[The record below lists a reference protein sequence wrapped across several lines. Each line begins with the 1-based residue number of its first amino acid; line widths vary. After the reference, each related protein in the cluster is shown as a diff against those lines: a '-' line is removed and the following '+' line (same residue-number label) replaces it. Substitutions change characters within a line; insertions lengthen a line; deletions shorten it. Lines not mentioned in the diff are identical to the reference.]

1 MNTEVIQQFIKQGKE
16 ALELA
21 DFVDAYKAYRGILE
35 ESKGSTQNF
44 SGDFKEFLA
53 KLRILAFP
61 NLSDEDSADIL
72 RNNFLELL
80 KSGIDLDGA
89 LTVKLFGVPYLV
101 RDDLR
106 KVLKNA
112 LIQNQ
117 QKIGMLT
124 IGQWIQEFEKM
135 FPAATHDL
143 TASVRFSISHP
154 QVRMLDPRD
163 REILKQFLHSY
174 DYFLTVTLP
183 ATGASLERLMAAQPA
198 EVSRQNFALPSQIEQ
213 HRFDR
218 DSNFSR
224 QVSPQEGTSAMHPLE
239 QITLMQALK
248 LHEKL
253 GEQSITS
260 NPLKLRYFPAPVR
273 SSIKNWITD
282 YHDAL
287 GAGKHSTIDRGNY
300 LFHSENGKRLTP
312 AERQKMSLVLK
323 SLDEET
329 MLDIDVDRQAIVFEV
344 PKPLPVSENRS
355 SVGASNSSNF
365 SANANPEEIAQA
377 RIRQSL
383 NFSNS
388 QNATA
393 GKNQD
398 APVFAFEDSDYAN
411 VLRAKNSTGAES
423 TFGNFASEKKPEVEK
438 PAFGSL
444 SFSSAQELP
453 VEKKFV
459 APAQNSI
466 AKFSM
471 PAQQAKIE
479 PPKAPQ
485 TWNSPDLRQ
494 QSSFV
499 APTPPAQP
507 IQTQPAPAP
516 AQSIQTQPVQAQLN
530 KIESVQAQSNQIH
543 AAQVSAPEKKPTQ
556 PTGPIVLPRNYSPY
570 VISPSHRANN
580 SAQNEP
586 KIQGNTVDL
595 S

>member
-1 MNTEVIQQFIKQGKE
+1 MS
-16 ALELA
+16 A
-21 DFVDAYKAYRGILE
+21 
-35 ESKGSTQNF
+35 NF
-44 SGDFKEFLA
+44 S
-53 KLRILAFP
+53 
-61 NLSDEDSADIL
+61 S
-72 RNNFLELL
+72 NNFLRPNTVSQPQPVFDSFGDEKQRLAEGYDDVVEELSEKWKKENAGAQIFPETIAMVHPEVL
-80 KSGIDLDGA
+80 DFLLEFERVSEYDEIAKQTGLDAQGRDLLGHIVWKIAQTKKFGEIANEVSSQVA
-89 LTVKLFGVPYLV
+89 LASSA
-101 RDDLR
+101 
-106 KVLKNA
+106 N
-112 LIQNQ
+112 LISQLLE
-117 QKIGMLT
+117 QKIISKIVLL
-124 IGQWIQEFEKM
+124 
-135 FPAATHDL
+135 AAKPITERRQSEAIVKKD
-143 TASVRFSISHP
+143 S
-154 QVRMLDPRD
+154 
-163 REILKQFLHSY
+163 K
-174 DYFLTVTLP
+174 LP
-183 ATGASLERLMAAQPA
+183 L
-198 EVSRQNFALPSQIEQ
+198 SQ
-213 HRFDR
+213 
-218 DSNFSR
+218 
-224 QVSPQEGTSAMHPLE
+224 AMSQYP
-239 QITLMQALK
+239 
-248 LHEKL
+248 KL

-260 NPLKLRYFPAPVR
+260 NPLKLRYFPTPVR

-329 MLDIDVDRQAIVFEV
+329 LLDIDVDRQAIVFEV
-344 PKPLPVSENRS
+344 PKPLPFSENSS
-355 SVGASNSSNF
+355 SVGVSNSSNF

-398 APVFAFEDSDYAN
+398 APVFVFEDSDYAN

>member
-300 LFHSENGKRLTP
+300 LFLSENG
-312 AERQKMSLVLK
+312 
-323 SLDEET
+323 
-329 MLDIDVDRQAIVFEV
+329 
-344 PKPLPVSENRS
+344 
-355 SVGASNSSNF
+355 
-365 SANANPEEIAQA
+365 
-377 RIRQSL
+377 
-383 NFSNS
+383 
-388 QNATA
+388 
-393 GKNQD
+393 
-398 APVFAFEDSDYAN
+398 
-411 VLRAKNSTGAES
+411 
-423 TFGNFASEKKPEVEK
+423 
-438 PAFGSL
+438 
-444 SFSSAQELP
+444 
-453 VEKKFV
+453 
-459 APAQNSI
+459 
-466 AKFSM
+466 
-471 PAQQAKIE
+471 
-479 PPKAPQ
+479 
-485 TWNSPDLRQ
+485 
-494 QSSFV
+494 
-499 APTPPAQP
+499 
-507 IQTQPAPAP
+507 
-516 AQSIQTQPVQAQLN
+516 
-530 KIESVQAQSNQIH
+530 
-543 AAQVSAPEKKPTQ
+543 
-556 PTGPIVLPRNYSPY
+556 
-570 VISPSHRANN
+570 
-580 SAQNEP
+580 
-586 KIQGNTVDL
+586 
-595 S
+595 